1 MSGTSVASEHAAP
14 HILENVMGETSRRLD
29 VVQKS
34 DHTCTGILPNFS
46 VIVIREEVVHPAG
59 GVLLRWT
66 RGCWV
71 SVPW

>member
-29 VVQKS
+29 V

-46 VIVIREEVVHPAG
+46 VIERRLCTQQEEYYYAGPEVV
-59 GVLLRWT
+59 V
-66 RGCWV
+66 WV